1 MDTHTPTLTEEEK
14 KYLESYNEENPF
26 LKSLSDFYKERAMLS
41 EKQILALRKESDN
54 HKKKLTH
61 CKTTGLMLKEVC
73 KFYDKSYK
81 EDRIVVVNSIRDKA
95 ICISDEENNV
105 YAWMPSSAIHC
116 QVDIDIKTEDEMSI
130 ITLKSWF
137 TRDDDFWKQSK
148 PFVPNETKDSNV
160 DEATEFIEDFIKES
174 SIEELEIGD
183 SRIPTPNE
191 EEKAMKDIK
200 EEELP
205 F

>member
-14 KYLESYNEENPF
+14 KYLESYKEENQF
-26 LKSLSDFYKERAMLS
+26 IKSLSDFYKERAMLS
-41 EKQILALRKESDN
+41 EKQIIALRKAKDKHN
-54 HKKKLTH
+54 QKLNH

-73 KFYDKSYK
+73 KFYDKSYN
-81 EDRIVVVNSIRDKA
+81 EDKIVVVNSIRDKS

-105 YAWMPSSAIHC
+105 YAWMPISAIDS
-116 QVDIDIKTEDEMSI
+116 QVDIDINTEEEISI

-148 PFVPNETKDSNV
+148 PFVPKEKNDSNV
-160 DEATEFIEDFIKES
+160 EEVTELIEDVIKES
-174 SIEELEIGD
+174 NIQELEIGD

-191 EEKAMKDIK
+191 ENK

>member
-1 MDTHTPTLTEEEK
+1 MNENTPTLTDEEK

-54 HKKKLTH
+54 HKKKLSH

-73 KFYDKSYK
+73 KFYDTNYK
-81 EDRIVVVNSIRDKA
+81 EEKVVIVNSIRDKA

-116 QVDIDIKTEDEMSI
+116 IVEINEETEEEMSN

-148 PFVPNETKDSNV
+148 PFAPKETKESHIKD
-160 DEATEFIEDFIKES
+160 ATELIEDVMGES
-174 SIEELEIGD
+174 NIEVLNIGD
-183 SRIPTPNE
+183 PRIPTPNIE
-191 EEKAMKDIK
+191 ENS